1 MSKKIVVKDLSQ
13 NKYEVEVEETTTVL
27 NLKEKLAAL
36 NLGQIAHQKIIFKG
50 KVLPDTDTVGT
61 VTLGPTDFFVVMIS
75 KPKAEPAPQST
86 LAPAATQTS
95 STTTSAPTSTT
106 TTTATT
112 PTPAPAVTTTT
123 PAPSTTAPAPITAAQ
138 PGEKISTQSDDSFV
152 KGAAYEN
159 VVNQL
164 MEMGFE
170 RQLVVKALRAA
181 FNNPDRAVEYL
192 FNGIPASA
200 EAESQAPPQGIPQAA
215 PQAAP
220 QSAPQSIPQST
231 TQTAPQTTPF
241 PQPNQQEATGGSPL
255 DFLRN
260 QEQFRQLRQMIQAN
274 PQLLQPILQQL
285 GQTNPH
291 LLQTINENREEFLR
305 LLREPAGAGGEGGAL
320 PPGYIQVTQ
329 EEKEAIERLQGL
341 GFDRQKVIEAF
352 FACDKNETLAAN
364 YLFDHANDDY

>member
-1 MSKKIVVKDLSQ
+1 MSKKIVVKDLQ
-13 NKYEVEVEETTTVL
+13 QKKYEVEVDESTSVQA
-27 NLKEKLAAL
+27 LKEKLATL
-36 NLGQIAHQKIIFKG
+36 NLGQVSHQKIIFKG
-50 KVLPDTDTVGT
+50 KVLPDTDIVGT
-61 VTLGPTDFFVVMIS
+61 LTLAPTDFFVVMIS
-75 KPKAEPAPQST
+75 KPKAEPTP
-86 LAPAATQTS
+86 APAAQ
-95 STTTSAPTSTT
+95 PTPTP
-106 TTTATT
+106 T
-112 PTPAPAVTTTT
+112 PTPAPA
-123 PAPSTTAPAPITAAQ
+123 PTTAPAPAANPNPTPAPTAEAQ
-138 PGEKISTQSDDSFV
+138 PGEQEKISTQSDDSFV

-159 VVNQL
+159 VVSQL

-200 EAESQAPPQGIPQAA
+200 EAEMQRAQAA
-215 PQAAP
+215 PTQNV
-220 QSAPQSIPQST
+220 PQST
-231 TQTAPQTTPF
+231 PQNVPQATPF
-241 PQPNQQEATGGSPL
+241 PQPGQETPTGGSL

-260 QEQFRQLRQMIQAN
+260 QDQFRQLRQMIQAN

-285 GQTNPH
+285 GQTNPQ

-305 LLREPAGAGGEGGAL
+305 LLREVPAGEQGQL

-364 YLFDHANDDY
+364 YLFDHANDD